1 MSAGRVHLLVALV
14 LELPGV
20 GERRQGAQVEGLVV
34 AHQLAL
40 HLPGQADGAGLP
52 LEGGRAAGRLGQQLR
67 AAVAGGLVAREED
80 GRLALGAGWERTS
93 KGRQEVSAR

>member
-1 MSAGRVHLLVALV
+1 M
-14 LELPGV
+14 LELPGAA
-20 GERRQGAQVEGLVV
+20 ERRQDSQVEGLVV

-67 AAVAGGLVAREED
+67 GAVAGCLVAREED
-80 GRLALGAGWERTS
+80 GRLALGAGWER
-93 KGRQEVSAR
+93 